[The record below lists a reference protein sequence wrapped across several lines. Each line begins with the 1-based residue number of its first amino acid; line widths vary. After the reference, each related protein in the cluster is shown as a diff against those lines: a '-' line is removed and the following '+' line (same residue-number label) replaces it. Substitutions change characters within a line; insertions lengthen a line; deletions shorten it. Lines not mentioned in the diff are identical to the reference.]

1 MPHMRRIHHSTS
13 LPEVVLKEH
22 VQTGTAFDSSEE
34 TWKNERENQI
44 RSKLRTSSSYFT
56 SVPNF

>member
-1 MPHMRRIHHSTS
+1 MRRIHPSTG
-13 LPEVVLKEH
+13 LPEDVIREH
-22 VQTGTAFDSSEE
+22 VQTRNAFDSSEE

-44 RSKLRTSSSYFT
+44 RSKLRSSSPNIM

>member
-1 MPHMRRIHHSTS
+1 MRRIHSSTS
-13 LPEVVLKEH
+13 LLEDVIREH
-22 VQTGTAFDSSEE
+22 VQTRSAFDSSEE

-44 RSKLRTSSSYFT
+44 RSKLRASSPNIT

>member
-1 MPHMRRIHHSTS
+1 MRRIHPSTS
-13 LPEVVLKEH
+13 LPEDVIREH
-22 VQTGTAFDSSEE
+22 VQTRNAFDSSEE

-44 RSKLRTSSSYFT
+44 RSKLRTSSPNIM